1 MVTPRSLVAPSS
13 NPALEKALRDK
24 LARRNELGGSLGE
37 LEPLAVRLGLMMG
50 TLKPRLVEPQL
61 LVFAADHGLAVDG
74 IAPPRGQATHE
85 TVRRLLANQLPLTVF
100 ARAQQIGLT
109 VVDCGVAEPLPGHE
123 RLLVRKIAHGTR
135 NARVTQAMSVEQV
148 HAGMRAGMQIGET
161 LRGNVTML
169 AGLGVGAHESASL
182 LISRLAGTPIR
193 DLLIEGDDMD
203 SDRLGHL
210 MVICQGAAGRHR
222 DVTEPIEVLAAMGGF
237 EVAVMV
243 GVMLMAASK
252 RHLLLVD
259 GMAACAALLVAARIA
274 QPVTDY
280 SMFCRSNAH
289 LGLDQALTLFRAAAL
304 LELGLDATD
313 GTGATLAWPLLRSA
327 AALLTEVADGEDP
340 GPSRPGELGA
350 PESVR
355 AAEAET
361 PFAATRPSGDIGDP
375 GDHGDIEVVEPA
387 PSPADVI
394 FGKALY

>member
-1 MVTPRSLVAPSS
+1 MVTPRSLVTPSS

-37 LEPLAVRLGLMMG
+37 LEPLAIRLGLMMG
-50 TLKPRLVEPQL
+50 TLKPKLLDPQL
-61 LVFAADHGLAVDG
+61 LVFASDHGLAVEG
-74 IAPPRGQATHE
+74 LRGPNGQATHE
-85 TVRRLLANQLPLTVF
+85 TVQRLLANQLPLTVF
-100 ARAQQIGLT
+100 ARAQEISVT
-109 VVDCGVAEPLPGHE
+109 VVDCGVADPLPKHE

-135 NARVTQAMSVEQV
+135 NARVAQAMSVEQV

-161 LRGNVTML
+161 LRGNVTAL
-169 AGLGVGAHESASL
+169 AGLGVGSHESAAL
-182 LISRLAGTPIR
+182 VLSRLSATPVR

-210 MVICQGAAGRHR
+210 MVICQGASVRHR

-252 RHLLLVD
+252 RHVLLVD

-280 SMFCRSNAH
+280 CMFCRSHGH
-289 LGLDQALTLFRAAAL
+289 LGLDQALTLFRSAAL

-313 GTGATLAWPLLRSA
+313 GTGATLAWPLVRSA

-340 GPSRPGELGA
+340 GPSH
-350 PESVR
+350 
-355 AAEAET
+355 
-361 PFAATRPSGDIGDP
+361 P
-375 GDHGDIEVVEPA
+375 GDLGQPEIRSLTDPLPVPEVVEELEAVEPA
-387 PSPADVI
+387 NPADAI